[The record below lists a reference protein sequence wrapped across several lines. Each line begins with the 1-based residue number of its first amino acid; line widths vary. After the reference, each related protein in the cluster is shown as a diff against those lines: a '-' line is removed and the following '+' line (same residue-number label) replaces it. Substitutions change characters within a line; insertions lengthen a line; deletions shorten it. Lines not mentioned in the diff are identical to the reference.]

1 MIRCSITVVFIEKF
15 VLLNESTL
23 FCLARNSQVS
33 FSVRHHSYNHSHSDK
48 LSMHNIFQSLD
59 PFPSFYVV
67 LLESLDGLGNNLRIN
82 ITVRRS
88 NEMISL
94 TMEDVLPPK
103 SLWNASILAY
113 GCETHTAV
121 TELSEVLKLKA

>member
-1 MIRCSITVVFIEKF
+1 
-15 VLLNESTL
+15 
-23 FCLARNSQVS
+23 
-33 FSVRHHSYNHSHSDK
+33 
-48 LSMHNIFQSLD
+48 MHNVFQSHV

-67 LLESLDGLGNNLRIN
+67 HLESLDDLGNNLTIN

-94 TMEDVLPPK
+94 TMEEVLPPK

-113 GCETHTAV
+113 GCETHAAV
-121 TELSEVLKLKA
+121 TELSETLRFKD